1 MWGINPFVVGR
12 IMAGVGVTSALFGER
27 GSVQQ
32 LSKKIKLFVS
42 EQRAEAAK
50 AMVRSVATQD
60 KDLYERLRRELENEL
75 DPQQYKDIFGDYP
88 DIKSR

>member
-1 MWGINPFVVGR
+1 MGNQPVCSGTDYGR
-12 IMAGVGVTSALFGER
+12 RWHYKRLVRRARISPATI
-27 GSVQQ
+27 Q
-32 LSKKIKLFVS
+32 KIKLFVS

-60 KDLYERLRRELENEL
+60 KDLYEKLRKELENEL

-88 DIKSR
+88 DIKPR

>member
-12 IMAGVGVTSALFGER
+12 IVAGVGVTSALFGER

-50 AMVRSVATQD
+50 SMVRSVATQD

-88 DIKSR
+88 DVKSR